1 MKKKKPVK
9 WQHTR
14 RKQHPLQ
21 CFPDDFENRCVNNL
35 TKNISRTDTGR
46 KKSPTRKK
54 ALEITGN
61 IYMLLRSRFHIY
73 LLVFKAIFFPYFPGI
88 VYFLLYKKFFV
99 VVQSLTHVPLFA
111 IPWTVAHQTSLF
123 FTISLI
129 LLKLISIEPVMPS
142 NHLIL
147 CHPSP
152 HALNLSKHQD
162 LFQVLDWIK
171 ILFSTNAVIL
181 TLILDKSLTKI
192 IDQSH

>member
-1 MKKKKPVK
+1 MNLKKKKHKRQYCKVHKSTNTYRGCTHMSMYARHMNWYVTGHSSAHSYLWKLQLEVSYVGDSLYNEKKEKNCVK

-73 LLVFKAIFFPYFPGI
+73 LLVFKAIFSHIFQELYIFCYI
-88 VYFLLYKKFFV
+88 KSFLL
-99 VVQSLTHVPLFA
+99 
-111 IPWTVAHQTSLF
+111 
-123 FTISLI
+123 
-129 LLKLISIEPVMPS
+129 
-142 NHLIL
+142 
-147 CHPSP
+147 
-152 HALNLSKHQD
+152 
-162 LFQVLDWIK
+162 
-171 ILFSTNAVIL
+171 LFS
-181 TLILDKSLTKI
+181 
-192 IDQSH
+192 H